1 MTRVCDSFRATG
13 VWVGAQLGRL
23 AATMRSAGIGST
35 LRVQAGMYECF
46 SEMQIVEKG
55 RATAVARSRREE
67 CGRDGDLRLEAA
79 GQKEA
84 WLLAVIFGQQMLQQL
99 PDDSCSAGR
108 RIGRGGTGWS
118 AYERGS
124 GKWVSGRRCGAT

>member
-13 VWVGAQLGRL
+13 VWVGAQLGR
-23 AATMRSAGIGST
+23 
-35 LRVQAGMYECF
+35 ECF

-67 CGRDGDLRLEAA
+67 CGKDADLRLEAA